1 MSATDK
7 IVYLAVF
14 AACYI
19 LFQGVV
25 ALLAIPESHW
35 ASIAVAL
42 ASAFTAYGVR
52 KWRRG
57 DV

>member
-1 MSATDK
+1 MKAEM
-7 IVYLAVF
+7 IIHVAVF
-14 AACYI
+14 AACYAM
-19 LFQGVV
+19 LRGVM
-25 ALLAIPESHW
+25 ALLAIPDSHW

>member
-1 MSATDK
+1 MNATDK

-19 LFQGVV
+19 LFHGVM
-25 ALLAIPESHW
+25 ALLAIPGSHW
-35 ASIAVAL
+35 ANIAAAL

-57 DV
+57 EV